1 MGCPSVLPSHRV
13 QWRGVRLVR
22 SHSHRKTLSCL
33 ASGSPPWPKILS
45 SDGYLRQESFEIH
58 IVTASHHSLVTDQ
71 PLTRSRFP
79 GSFSISLDSRLRC
92 TVAAYNTC
100 F

>member
-13 QWRGVRLVR
+13 QWRDVRLVR

-45 SDGYLRQESFEIH
+45 SDGYHRQESFEIH
-58 IVTASHHSLVTDQ
+58 IVTASHHSLVTDN
-71 PLTRSRFP
+71 PESVHASGVCCPFVSIRVSCVRSRVTT
-79 GSFSISLDSRLRC
+79 IS
-92 TVAAYNTC
+92 
-100 F
+100 